1 MRDRKRILIVDH
13 NGPIRGLMKMEIE
26 KKPDL
31 EVCGEASDGPH
42 GIQQGIALRPDLVVM
57 DFAMPRMNGL
67 QAAAI
72 LHHAIPE
79 AKIVL
84 FTLHNEAISK
94 RLAEDAGIS
103 AVFSKWD
110 QLATLGDEVQKLI
123 G

>member
-1 MRDRKRILIVDH
+1 MRKRILIIDH
-13 NGPIRGLMKMEIE
+13 NELIRRLMKEEIE
-26 KKPDL
+26 EQGL
-31 EVCGEASDGPH
+31 EVCGEATDGPH
-42 GIQQGIALRPDLVVM
+42 GIQQGIALRPDLIVM

-72 LHHAIPE
+72 LHHVIPE

-103 AVFSKWD
+103 AVLSKWD
-110 QLATLGDEVQKLI
+110 QLATIGIEVQSLI
-123 G
+123 A